1 MESPPSDY
9 ILQKTTDVES
19 LLSSEV
25 AALRSAPQNA
35 VLACTV
41 ERAESGGAQ
50 STKFVANA
58 LGHDG
63 IQVRAPGELVSNESC
78 FIIRS
83 SVLGPRG
90 DELKG
95 GVPCAYDAPFQLTL
109 TVTLLYPHL
118 PPTVRFA
125 QEGQLAH
132 LLLMDD
138 GTPLPGCLAFSTP
151 RGLSHGKLPPPTVL
165 LYAAQPPTR

>member
-1 MESPPSDY
+1 MDPPPPPSPADY
-9 ILQKTTDVES
+9 ILQKTADVES

-25 AALRSAPQNA
+25 AALKAAPQNA
-35 VLACTV
+35 VLDCTV

-58 LGHDG
+58 IGHDG
-63 IQVRAPGELVSNESC
+63 IQVRAPGELVRNESC

-83 SVLGPRG
+83 SLLGPRG

-138 GTPLPGCLAFSTP
+138 GTPLPVCARHFPHHEFSH
-151 RGLSHGKLPPPTVL
+151 SKLPPPTVL
-165 LYAAQPPTR
+165 LHAA